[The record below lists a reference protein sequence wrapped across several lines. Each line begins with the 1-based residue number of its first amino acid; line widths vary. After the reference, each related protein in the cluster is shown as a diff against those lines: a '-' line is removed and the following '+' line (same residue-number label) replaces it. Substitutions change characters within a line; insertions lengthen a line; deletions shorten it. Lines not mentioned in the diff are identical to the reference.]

1 MLKSKN
7 LNYFKNKAWSLR
19 KRVLKTAH
27 KTGGKAAH
35 LGGTMSCVE
44 ILIALYYSG
53 YLFLPSIK
61 SKSWKFRDR
70 IIIGKGHAHIALYE
84 IWNDLGYLSDQT
96 LNSYGQNG
104 SKLGTQ
110 LDRNLTI
117 SEYNTGSLGHAVG
130 IANGI
135 CLASKFDK
143 KKFGAIALIGD
154 GECESGSIW
163 ESVLN
168 ASKERLN
175 NLLVIVDVNRLSESQ
190 VSSKNSDK
198 ILRDKFKSFGWN
210 SSIING
216 HKFSDIFFCLKKF
229 KKLKKPFAIIAN
241 TIKGKGVSYMENNV
255 EWHHKAP
262 NEEQFKIALNEYD
275 EK

>member
-1 MLKSKN
+1 MKKNNSYDYYKKKSW
-7 LNYFKNKAWSLR
+7 FLR
-19 KRVLKTAH
+19 KKILKTAY

-44 ILIALYYSG
+44 ILISLYYSG
-53 YLFLPSIK
+53 YLFLPSYN
-61 SKSWKFRDR
+61 SKKWKFRDR

-84 IWNDLGYLSDQT
+84 IWNELGFLSDRK
-96 LNSYGQNG
+96 LNSYGENG

-110 LDRNLTI
+110 LDRNIPI

-135 CLASKFDK
+135 CLASKLDK
-143 KKFGAIALIGD
+143 KKFGAVALIGD

-168 ASKERLN
+168 ASKEKLN
-175 NLLVIVDVNRLSESQ
+175 NLLVIVDVNRFSESQ
-190 VSSKNSDK
+190 VSSKNADK
-198 ILRDKFKSFGWN
+198 IIRDKFKSFGWS
-210 SSIING
+210 SSIIDG
-216 HKFSDIFFCLKKF
+216 HRFSDIFSCLKKY
-229 KKLKKPFAIIAN
+229 KKLKKPFVIIAN

-262 NEEQFKIALNEYD
+262 NKEQFKIALNEYD